1 MLPPALFRVL
11 RPLLLLP
18 ALLAGLPALR
28 AALPG
33 TAPLAPHPDLSAEM
47 IAGIDRMADRLL
59 REAPAHRRP
68 DRAKLAAL
76 LGLGDPRVPFAAF
89 ALVGDTAAP
98 AELSPGAP
106 GRVQRVRWPALAG
119 VHGEGLRI
127 VPAGAAAARVIL
139 IPDAD
144 TAPEKLAGPALLG
157 TGCEIVIPAL
167 LDRDSSRSTNP
178 RFEVRTNVP
187 HREWIYRQTFP
198 LGRHPLGL
206 EVQKILALVDRFRAD
221 APAVPVVV
229 AGVGE
234 GGLIALLAAALET
247 RIDAVAVG
255 GSFGPREELWREP
268 LERNLFG
275 FLRDFGD
282 AELAA
287 LVAPRRLAVLHRF
300 HPEYTV
306 DLSAPA
312 GRRALAAPGR
322 LTAPPAAAAAA
333 EVERARTLR
342 PGNWIRFFA
351 ADQSPA
357 AALAHVLPAAA
368 AAGLGRA
375 LAGDVFAPALPI
387 DPDRRE
393 RFVREGEQYAQGLIP
408 ETERGRQQRFW
419 RALPMASVPAYEA
432 HIRGERERFWRD
444 AIGRLPDPDVPA
456 NPRSRYVRTEG
467 NVAIYEVVLDVWSGV
482 IAWGWLCLPL
492 DLVRGDPAAGPPAGF
507 TGRRPV
513 VVCQHGLEGLPED
526 TVATDPARRASG
538 IYRAFA
544 LRLAQEG
551 FVTFA
556 PHNPYRGRDAFRVL
570 QRKLQPLGLSL
581 FSVIN
586 GQHQRILDWL
596 QAQPFVAADRI
607 AFYGL
612 SYGGKTA
619 MRTPAV
625 LPGYCLSICSGDFNE
640 WIRKTAGLDT
650 PMSYLHAAE
659 HEIWEWNLAGTFG
672 YAEMAALIAPR
683 PFMVERGHDDGV
695 GLDEWV
701 NYEFA
706 KVRRLYDRLGLG
718 QRARIAHFDGGH
730 RIDGTETF
738 AFLRRELGLETFL
751 PARAP

>member
-1 MLPPALFRVL
+1 MV
-11 RPLLLLP
+11 
-18 ALLAGLPALR
+18 
-28 AALPG
+28 
-33 TAPLAPHPDLSAEM
+33 
-47 IAGIDRMADRLL
+47 AGIDRLADRLL
-59 REAPAHRRP
+59 RESTARRRP
-68 DRAKLAAL
+68 ERAKLAAM
-76 LGLGDPRVPFAAF
+76 LGLSDPPVPFSAF

-98 AELSPGAP
+98 AELHAGAA
-106 GRVQRVRWPALAG
+106 GRIQRVRWPALAG
-119 VHGEGLRI
+119 VHGEGIRI
-127 VPAGAAAARVIL
+127 IPTAAAAARVIL

-144 TAPEKLAGPALLG
+144 TVPETLAAPGLLAA
-157 TGCEIVIPAL
+157 GCEIVIPAL
-167 LDRDSSRSTNP
+167 LDRDFRHSTNP
-178 RFEVRTNVP
+178 RFGIRTNIP
-187 HREWIYRQTFP
+187 HREWIYRQTFV

-206 EVQKILALVDRFRAD
+206 EVRKILALVDRFRAAD
-221 APAVPVVV
+221 DVRPIAVV
-229 AGVGE
+229 GLGE
-234 GGLIALLAAALET
+234 GGLIALLAAALDP
-247 RIDAVAVG
+247 RIDAAAVI
-255 GSFGPREELWREP
+255 GSFGPSEEVWREP

-275 FLRDFGD
+275 RLRDFGD

-287 LVAPRRLAVLHRF
+287 LVAPRPLTVYHRF
-300 HPEYTV
+300 HPEYAV
-306 DLSAPA
+306 NLVAPPGA
-312 GRRALAAPGR
+312 RALAAPGR
-322 LTAPPAAAAAA
+322 LTAPPAAAVAA
-333 EVERARTLR
+333 EVERARALQ

-357 AALAHVLPAAA
+357 AALAPVLPAAA
-368 AAGLGRA
+368 AAAIGSV
-375 LAGDVFAPALPI
+375 LAGGAAPAFPV
-387 DPDRRE
+387 DSGRQE
-393 RFVREGEQYAQGLIP
+393 RIVRELEQFARSLIE
-408 ETERGRQQRFW
+408 ETERERQPRFW
-419 RALPMASVPAYEA
+419 RALPTTSVAAYETQ
-432 HIRGERERFWRD
+432 IRGERERFWRD
-444 AIGRLPDPDVPA
+444 VIGRLPDPDVPA

-467 NVAIYEVVLDVWSGV
+467 NVAIYEVVLEVWSGV
-482 IAWGWLCLPL
+482 MAWGWLCLPL
-492 DLVRGDPAAGPPAGF
+492 DLVRGDPSAGPPAGF

-526 TVATDPARRASG
+526 TVATDPALRAAG
-538 IYRAFA
+538 TYRAFA

-581 FSVIN
+581 YSVIN
-586 GQHQRILDWL
+586 GQHQRILEWL

-640 WIRKTAGLDT
+640 WIRKTAGLEM

-659 HEIWEWNLAGTFG
+659 YEIWEWNLARTFA

-718 QRARIAHFDGGH
+718 PRARIAHFDGGH
-730 RIDGTETF
+730 RIDGRETF
-738 AFLRRELGLETFL
+738 AFLRRELGLGAA
-751 PARAP
+751 PAADPP